1 MEPIS
6 AEERLVTERL
16 KQKLNEVNI
25 AVETHFS
32 GITDHV
38 NFTLQQAYFRCAYE
52 CFDRRKRQEEIN
64 NCVERCSLPCVNA
77 QNVVQN
83 EIATLQE
90 KLQRAMLVCQ
100 DKLEAS
106 KLQMNRSEGIKDLE
120 SCVDQSVQ
128 NYIQTLPHIV
138 GRLKSR
144 LGMTDPV

>member
-38 NFTLQQAYFRCAYE
+38 NF
-52 CFDRRKRQEEIN
+52 
-64 NCVERCSLPCVNA
+64 
-77 QNVVQN
+77 
-83 EIATLQE
+83 TLQE